1 MRKGLIVLAPV
12 LLAGCVDGSASYI
25 INGNEHA
32 LVVRAQQERFWEDLV
47 SLRVIALNLPDC
59 QRQFALGKLPA
70 GGLDVELLANE
81 GGIYTL
87 RAGDRAWRLQAD
99 TCGELAPPAQVTGKP
114 LGAFRLIAGKLVFVE
129 AGSTTI
135 AAR

>member
-1 MRKGLIVLAPV
+1 MPKGLIVLAPL

-47 SLRVIALNLPDC
+47 SLRLIALNLPDC
-59 QRQFALGKLPA
+59 QRQFVLGKLPA
-70 GGLDVELLANE
+70 RELDLELFANE

-87 RAGDRAWRLQAD
+87 RSGGRAWRVQAD
-99 TCGELAPPAQVTGKP
+99 TCGELAPPAQVTGRP
-114 LGAFRLIAGKLVFVE
+114 LGAFRLIADKLVFVE
-129 AGSTTI
+129 AGSTTM
-135 AAR
+135 ASR